1 MARGRGRGTWARMF
15 WHVLFA
21 CTSQDSRP
29 GPSSPASTAPS
40 AVAATPTTGALE
52 LHVKGPA
59 VAAKPKRERP
69 NGCIDDAEVAAAPA
83 GPVADALV
91 WVDGGT
97 SKPRAAKLTWSG
109 CRPSDTAFALT
120 PRSAIAVR
128 NEDPIPLEIG
138 VTAWPGSSPPTS
150 WRTLPAG
157 ASAGVGF
164 PTGPGLYLI
173 VDKNH
178 DWAKV
183 LVAIGGASAESLADG
198 IVRFQDLPV
207 GTADVHV
214 AHADLDRVVEVRQ
227 RIGVGLTTAEV
238 DLGEGSASGAEP
250 NPAP

>member
-1 MARGRGRGTWARMF
+1 MF

-29 GPSSPASTAPS
+29 SPSLPGTTAPA

-59 VAAKPKRERP
+59 VSAKPKLERP
-69 NGCIDDAEVAAAPA
+69 NGCIDDAAVDAAPA
-83 GPVADALV
+83 GPLAGALV
-91 WVDGGT
+91 WVDGG
-97 SKPRAAKLTWSG
+97 KAPPRAGKLTWSG

-128 NEDPIPLEIG
+128 NADPIPLEIG

-150 WRTLPAG
+150 WRALPAG
-157 ASAGVGF
+157 ASAGVAF
-164 PTGPGLYLI
+164 PSEPGLYLL

-183 LVAIGGASAESLADG
+183 LVAVGGASAESAADG
-198 IVRFQDLPV
+198 IVRMQDLPV
-207 GTADVHV
+207 GTVDIHV
-214 AHADLDRVVEVRQ
+214 AHVDLDRVVEVRQ
-227 RIGVGLTTAEV
+227 PIGVGLNTGEV
-238 DLGEGSASGAEP
+238 DLGESSAASSAEA

>member
-1 MARGRGRGTWARMF
+1 MARWRGRGTWAGMF

-29 GPSSPASTAPS
+29 DAPAGTAPASVAP
-40 AVAATPTTGALE
+40 TQTTGALE
-52 LHVKGPA
+52 LHVTGPA
-59 VAAKPKRERP
+59 IAAKPKLERP
-69 NGCIDDAEVAAAPA
+69 NGCIDDAAVAAADA
-83 GPVADALV
+83 GPVVDALV

-97 SKPRAAKLTWSG
+97 ASPRAAKLTWSG

-120 PRSAIAVR
+120 PGSAIAVR
-128 NEDPIPLEIG
+128 NADPIPLEVG
-138 VTAWPGSSPPTS
+138 VTAWPGSSPPIT

-157 ASAGVGF
+157 ASAGVPF
-164 PTGPGLYLI
+164 PSEPGLYLL

-183 LVAIGGASAESLADG
+183 LVAIGGASAKTLADG

-207 GTADVHV
+207 GTVDVHV
-214 AHADLDRVVEVRQ
+214 AHATLDRVVEVKQ
-227 RIGVGLTTAEV
+227 PIAIGLTTAEV
-238 DLGEGSASGAEP
+238 DLGETSAASTAVA

>member
-1 MARGRGRGTWARMF
+1 MF

-29 GPSSPASTAPS
+29 GPPAPASTPPA
-40 AVAATPTTGALE
+40 AVAPTPTTGALE

-59 VAAKPKRERP
+59 VSAKPKLERP
-69 NGCIDDAEVAAAPA
+69 NGCIDDAAVVAAPA

-97 SKPRAAKLTWSG
+97 ASPRATKLTWSG

-128 NEDPIPLEIG
+128 NADPIPLEIG
-138 VTAWPGSSPPTS
+138 VTAWPGSSPPAS

-157 ASAGVGF
+157 ASAGVSF
-164 PTGPGLYLI
+164 PSEPGLYVL

-178 DWAKV
+178 DWARV
-183 LVAIGGASAESLADG
+183 LVAVGGASAESAADG
-198 IVRFQDLPV
+198 IVRLQDLPV
-207 GTADVHV
+207 GTVDVHV
-214 AHADLDRVVEVRQ
+214 AHPDLDRVVDVHQ

-238 DLGEGSASGAEP
+238 DLGETSAASSAEP